1 MIILE
6 KVKKIYK
13 TKEFKKNIFDDLNFE
28 VFHGDFIKI
37 LGPNGSGKS
46 TFLKLIKKLI
56 LPDQGRIFYNEKIK
70 NSDIALV
77 SQNQRSFFLNL
88 TVKQNLLFFCSL
100 NSNKNL
106 DLEMKIQD
114 KLRIFDLSEKLDTD
128 MSALSSGEL
137 KKVSIIRALLKEP
150 KLLLL
155 DEVTSNLEEK
165 NRLFFTNYIQEELN
179 QNQNVSIIWTTHYPN
194 EISSDN
200 EKSFLIEDSNFIEL

>member
-6 KVKKIYK
+6 KVNKIYK
-13 TKEFKKNIFDDLNFE
+13 SKEFSKNIFEDLNFE
-28 VFHGDFIKI
+28 INQGDFIKI

-56 LPDQGRIFYNEKIK
+56 LPDKGRISYNEKIK

-77 SQNQRSFFLNL
+77 TQNQRSFFLNL

-100 NSNKNL
+100 NSKKSLNL
-106 DLEMKIQD
+106 ETKIKD
-114 KLRIFDLSEKLDTD
+114 KLRIFDLSEKFDTD
-128 MSALSSGEL
+128 MYALSSGEL
-137 KKVSIIRALLKEP
+137 KKVSIIRALLKAP

-165 NRLFFTNYIQEELN
+165 NRLFFTNYIREELN

-194 EISSDN
+194 EIHSDY
-200 EKSFLIEDSNFIEL
+200 EKSFLIEDSSFVEL